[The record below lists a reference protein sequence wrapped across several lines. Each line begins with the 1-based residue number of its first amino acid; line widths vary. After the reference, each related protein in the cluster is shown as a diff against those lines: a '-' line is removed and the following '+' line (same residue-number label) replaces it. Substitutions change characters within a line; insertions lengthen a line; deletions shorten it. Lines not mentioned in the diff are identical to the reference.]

1 MLSEIL
7 IAVGAVLIVA
17 GFLGL
22 KMKIVGK
29 RLIFLCIAGAGMILL
44 SVAEMNTYG
53 LVGGSFQA
61 VYRIIALIPCLM
73 LFHSICKK
81 NEIKE
86 VSDGYAVNYL
96 IKNGYAV
103 KYTKS
108 SSDRLGDEM
117 VKNKLTEEENTR
129 NAEKI
134 RTKIEKET
142 LVFNVKTGKDGKV
155 FGSISSK
162 QIWTELDKLG
172 YKIDKKKIMIPDAL
186 TSIGT
191 FYVYVELYK
200 NVTAKI
206 KVELKK

>member
-1 MLSEIL
+1 
-7 IAVGAVLIVA
+7 
-17 GFLGL
+17 
-22 KMKIVGK
+22 MKV
-29 RLIFLCIAGAGMILL
+29 IFLKDLKKQG
-44 SVAEMNTYG
+44 
-53 LVGGSFQA
+53 
-61 VYRIIALIPCLM
+61 
-73 LFHSICKK
+73 KK

-142 LVFNVKTGKDGKV
+142 LVFNVKTGKDGKSFDHV
-155 FGSISSK
+155 STKHIAK
-162 QIWTELDKLG
+162 KLLEEYG
-172 YKIDKKKIMIPDAL
+172 IKIDKRKFINAYPVGALGTTKIKI
-186 TSIGT
+186 
-191 FYVYVELYK
+191 ELYK
-200 NVTAKI
+200 GVIATINVHLSEK
-206 KVELKK
+206 

>member
-1 MLSEIL
+1 
-7 IAVGAVLIVA
+7 
-17 GFLGL
+17 
-22 KMKIVGK
+22 MKV
-29 RLIFLCIAGAGMILL
+29 IFLKDLKKQG
-44 SVAEMNTYG
+44 
-53 LVGGSFQA
+53 
-61 VYRIIALIPCLM
+61 
-73 LFHSICKK
+73 KK

-155 FGSISSK
+155 FGYISSK

-172 YKIDKKKIMIPDAL
+172 YKIDKKKIMS
-186 TSIGT
+186 SIDNS
-191 FYVYVELYK
+191 FSDINEEEVS
-200 NVTAKI
+200 KI
-206 KVELKK
+206 MEVRSYIEIIASSIYDSIFLKINMDDDKKIGRK

>member
-1 MLSEIL
+1 
-7 IAVGAVLIVA
+7 
-17 GFLGL
+17 
-22 KMKIVGK
+22 MKV
-29 RLIFLCIAGAGMILL
+29 IFLKDLKKQG
-44 SVAEMNTYG
+44 
-53 LVGGSFQA
+53 
-61 VYRIIALIPCLM
+61 
-73 LFHSICKK
+73 KK

-191 FYVYVELYK
+191 FYLYVEFYK
-200 NVTAKI
+200 YVTAKI

>member
-1 MLSEIL
+1 
-7 IAVGAVLIVA
+7 
-17 GFLGL
+17 
-22 KMKIVGK
+22 MKV
-29 RLIFLCIAGAGMILL
+29 IFLKDLKKQG
-44 SVAEMNTYG
+44 
-53 LVGGSFQA
+53 
-61 VYRIIALIPCLM
+61 
-73 LFHSICKK
+73 KK

-172 YKIDKKKIMIPDAL
+172 YKIDKKKIVIPDAL
-186 TSIGT
+186 TYIGT

>member
-1 MLSEIL
+1 MKD
-7 IAVGAVLIVA
+7 
-17 GFLGL
+17 L
-22 KMKIVGK
+22 KKQG
-29 RLIFLCIAGAGMILL
+29 
-44 SVAEMNTYG
+44 
-53 LVGGSFQA
+53 
-61 VYRIIALIPCLM
+61 
-73 LFHSICKK
+73 KK

-191 FYVYVELYK
+191 FYVYAELYK

>member
-1 MLSEIL
+1 
-7 IAVGAVLIVA
+7 
-17 GFLGL
+17 
-22 KMKIVGK
+22 MKV
-29 RLIFLCIAGAGMILL
+29 IFLKDLKKQG
-44 SVAEMNTYG
+44 
-53 LVGGSFQA
+53 
-61 VYRIIALIPCLM
+61 
-73 LFHSICKK
+73 KK

-172 YKIDKKKIMIPDAL
+172 YKIDKKKIVIPDSFI
-186 TSIGT
+186 SIGK